1 MDSPLPRATE
11 PNPLGLTDEEQAQMH
26 RDLKELIE
34 LYPHVPAGIL
44 RQAWQYHHIT
54 QQQQNTELQK

>member
-11 PNPLGLTDEEQAQMH
+11 PNPLGLTDGEQVQMH
-26 RDLKELIE
+26 RDLKELAD
-34 LYPHVPAGIL
+34 LYPSLPIGIL

-54 QQQQNTELQK
+54 QQTSEQQK

>member
-11 PNPLGLTDEEQAQMH
+11 PNPLGLTDEEQAQML
-26 RDLKELIE
+26 RDLKELAD
-34 LYPHVPAGIL
+34 LYPSLPVGIL

-54 QQQQNTELQK
+54 QQQQNAEQ